1 MTGKVKGIVVEIGGD
16 TSGLQ
21 EALKKVNSMTSSLS
35 KELKGINSLL
45 KFDPKNTELLKQKQ
59 ALLKEEI
66 QATDTKLQNLLFHQ
80 EQVAKSGVALD
91 ERQQA
96 NYRALQREIVATQKK
111 LQELKNEA
119 SGFTQFGDKLQ
130 VIGSA
135 MKEFGNKVTEVGK
148 KVSVLS
154 GAVAGL
160 FAIGVKYNA
169 ELEVST
175 KAFETFTGSAEEA
188 DKAINN
194 IRKDS
199 RTSIFDTN
207 ALVKANQYLIST
219 GVDADKARKT
229 INGLADAIAL
239 TGGGNDELNRM
250 ALNLQQIQN
259 VGKASATD
267 IRQFAMA
274 GIDVYGVLAETLGV
288 TTQEVKNM
296 DISFEDLS
304 DALIKASSEG
314 GKYYGGQEKMADTL
328 TGKISKLK
336 KTFQELM
343 GSLSELLM
351 PILDKLIGYLQ
362 KAVDWFNS
370 LDQSQKDLIT
380 KIGIAIV
387 TIGPALIII
396 GKLISGI
403 GSIISFIGGVSKAL
417 GFLGSTVLPIVAKA
431 VTGLFSLIMAHPV
444 VAVITAIIGVLVL
457 LYNKCEWFRNAVNA
471 IVGGIWDFITHIGDN
486 IRIFFTET
494 IPSWIDFL
502 TEIVMNLPYYIGLAL
517 GWVLGKITEFG
528 QNAWNWITT
537 QIPKMID
544 NVVNWFKELPDR
556 IYHTLLMLA
565 VKVSL
570 WFIEKKQQL
579 HDKIVDII
587 ESVQEWFA
595 HLPEN
600 LANIGRNIIEGLWN
614 GILNAKDWLLD
625 KIRNFANGII
635 DGFKNAL
642 GIHSPS
648 VLFENVIG
656 KNIALGI
663 EEGFDKN
670 INKVIKDMTGQITGA
685 TAMLETDLKVAPAT
699 QGSDI
704 TINFYPQQMTE
715 AELEVAFNYVNR
727 RFGTAY

>member
-1 MTGKVKGIVVEIGGD
+1 MAGKVKGIVVEIGGD

-111 LQELKNEA
+111 LQELKTEA

-328 TGKISKLK
+328 TGKVSKLK

-537 QIPKMID
+537 QIHKMID

-565 VKVSL
+565 VKISL

-715 AELEVAFNYVNR
+715 AELDMAFNYVNR